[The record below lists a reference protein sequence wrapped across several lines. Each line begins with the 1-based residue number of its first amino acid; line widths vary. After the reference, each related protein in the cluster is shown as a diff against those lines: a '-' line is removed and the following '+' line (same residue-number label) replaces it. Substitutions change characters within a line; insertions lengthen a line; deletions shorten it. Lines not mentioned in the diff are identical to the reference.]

1 MDPREKSMN
10 DIATETPMPAMDA
23 TPLTSDEL
31 SVVNGGRAT
40 PKGRT
45 DVIKVMAATTW
56 EPTTGHR

>member
-1 MDPREKSMN
+1 MN

-45 DVIKVMAATTW
+45 DVIKVMADTTW

>member
-1 MDPREKSMN
+1 MN

-56 EPTTGHR
+56 EPATGHR